1 MSREY
6 MKCSGVCAEYM
17 HTVYVCLSG
26 DDPYMPTFVTTI
38 KVNAEKV
45 QHFKIFSL
53 LSIHTLALSLTL
65 IHRHTFL
72 CRNNTIVVT
81 KYYVVYS
88 LIHTYSFEL

>member
-6 MKCSGVCAEYM
+6 MKCSGVCTEYM
-17 HTVYVCLSG
+17 HTMYMCLSG

-53 LSIHTLALSLTL
+53 LSIHTLALSLSFTET
-65 IHRHTFL
+65 HAHT
-72 CRNNTIVVT
+72 
-81 KYYVVYS
+81 
-88 LIHTYSFEL
+88 